1 MKNLSRLTL
10 IGIIML
16 ICAGWLINCK
26 GTGSVNA
33 IGPETQTYL
42 RDVVY
47 SDWINTDRWV
57 NTRIFDLPAR
67 SFELSNE
74 KLTTLK
80 LENSEIY
87 VYSKMGNSDKIHT
100 LPYTDTSTE
109 NDTRF
114 DYTIAREQTLRL
126 VSIGLNGTLSPSQ
139 PASYRY
145 VVVPKILPSKMSLNM
160 NDYAAVQNALG
171 LPE

>member
-1 MKNLSRLTL
+1 MKTLSSVTL
-10 IGIIML
+10 IGILML
-16 ICAGWLINCK
+16 TCIGWLVNCK

-47 SDWINTDRWV
+47 SDWIGTDRWV

-74 KLTTLK
+74 KLTTQK

-87 VYSKMGNSDKIHT
+87 VYSKIGNSDDIRL
-100 LPYTDTSTE
+100 LPYTDSSTD
-109 NDTRF
+109 NYVRF
-114 DYTIAREQTLRL
+114 DYTSPREQTLRL
-126 VSIGLNGTLSPSQ
+126 VSIGLNGTLNSPQ
-139 PASYRY
+139 PSSFRY

>member
-1 MKNLSRLTL
+1 MKTLSRLTL
-10 IGIIML
+10 IGAFML
-16 ICAGWLINCK
+16 VCAGWLINCK

-33 IGPETQTYL
+33 IGLETQPYL
-42 RDVVY
+42 KEVIY

-74 KLTTLK
+74 KLTTQK

-87 VYSKMGNSDKIHT
+87 IYSKVGESDSVHL

-109 NDTRF
+109 NDVRF
-114 DYTIAREQTLRL
+114 DYTNPREQTLRL
-126 VSIGLNGTLSPSQ
+126 VSIGLNGTLNAPQPS
-139 PASYRY
+139 SFRY

-160 NDYAAVQNALG
+160 TDYTAVENALG

>member
-10 IGIIML
+10 IGIMML

-47 SDWINTDRWV
+47 SDWIDADRWV
-57 NTRIFDLPAR
+57 NTRIFDLPAL
-67 SFELSNE
+67 SYELKND
-74 KLTTLK
+74 KLTYQK
-80 LENSEIY
+80 LDNSEIY
-87 VYSKMGNSDKIHT
+87 VYSKTDGSDKVRS

-109 NDTRF
+109 NDIRF

-126 VSIGLNGTLSPSQ
+126 VSIGLNGTLSHAQ